1 MCLVL
6 YFVPFINWLIC
17 FALYLYL
24 LLTDSYALLY
34 IYTFDLN
41 FALYF
46 YLWTESCN
54 LLFMYTFELQI
65 LYFALFVYLWTGS
78 CTLLF
83 LYIFE
88 LNHVLCSIFIFE
100 PKKPNHM
107 HALLYIYTI
116 EPNHLICFIFILLS
130 RHEHMT
136 ICRIWQLVG
145 FGNMSDLAIC
155 RI

>member
-24 LLTDSYALLY
+24 LLTELYALLY

-65 LYFALFVYLWTGS
+65 LYFALFVYLWTKS
-78 CTLLF
+78 CTLLYIYIWTKETESYACF
-83 LYIFE
+83 ALY
-88 LNHVLCSIFIFE
+88 LYHRTKSSD
-100 PKKPNHM
+100 
-107 HALLYIYTI
+107 LLYIYTF
-116 EPNHLICFIFILLS
+116 EQTWTYDNLS
-130 RHEHMT
+130 YLAT
-136 ICRIWQLVG
+136 CRIWQHVG